1 MKKKITALLC
11 FFTLISI
18 AVYAQEWPRTIGEF
32 DYYLGHKTS
41 DLKKVMKK
49 GGPFMYDKEYDEKKG
64 PFLMRYYEY
73 ETYDLTL
80 YCLEEK
86 VVGVICNELTKSDA
100 LAMENLLKT
109 NGYKLTQK
117 LKYMGG
123 FPANYANLWTSA
135 DGNRQCRV
143 VYKGFADSRDGK
155 PYVDTD
161 MLDFVALTFATDII
175 ALAVEDK

>member
-1 MKKKITALLC
+1 MKKKTTALIS
-11 FFTLISI
+11 FFILINIS
-18 AVYAQEWPRTIGEF
+18 VHAQEWPRTIVEF

-41 DLKKVMKK
+41 DLKKAMKK
-49 GGPFMYDKEYDEKKG
+49 GGPYMYDKEYDEKKG
-64 PFLMRYYEY
+64 PFMMRLYEY
-73 ETYDLTL
+73 KTYDLTL
-80 YCLEEK
+80 YCLDDK
-86 VVGVICNELTKSDA
+86 VVGLICKELTKSDA
-100 LAMENLLKT
+100 LAMEAALKN
-109 NGYKLTQK
+109 NGYKLTQN

-161 MLDFVALTFATDII
+161 ILDFVALTFATDII
-175 ALAVEDK
+175 ALAIDDK